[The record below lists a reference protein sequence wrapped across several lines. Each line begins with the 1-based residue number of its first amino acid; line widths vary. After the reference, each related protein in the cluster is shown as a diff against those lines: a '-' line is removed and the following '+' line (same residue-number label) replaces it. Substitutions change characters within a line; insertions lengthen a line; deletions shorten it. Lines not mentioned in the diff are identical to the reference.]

1 MIIPFPFK
9 VFHLSQCWCPLP
21 IAYMIAK
28 IQGLPKHELDRWQ
41 SCNFLDQVCIE
52 GISKDHTPLHTL
64 KEKLQ
69 KIKICCLHLLKEG
82 PALSQEIGSL
92 HFNSDLRKPNFFS
105 IIEENLPS
113 FTVLEFFHFTYF
125 FRLQLN
131 LMKRIL
137 HMVPSPYIIFPSRFP
152 PPGQLGNKGGGG
164 DPRLNL

>member
-1 MIIPFPFK
+1 M
-9 VFHLSQCWCPLP
+9 
-21 IAYMIAK
+21 
-28 IQGLPKHELDRWQ
+28 PKHELDRWQ

-105 IIEENLPS
+105 IIEENLPN
-113 FTVLEFFHFTYF
+113 FTVLEIFHFTYF

-137 HMVPSPYIIFPSRFP
+137 HMVPSPHIIFPSRLP
-152 PPGQLGNKGGGG
+152 TPVQLGNKGGG
-164 DPRLNL
+164 PLPEFVTLYHQLHFWSIKRVYFFKMPMF

>member
-9 VFHLSQCWCPLP
+9 IFHLSQCWCLLP
-21 IAYMIAK
+21 IVYMIAK

-64 KEKLQ
+64 KEKMQ

-92 HFNSDLRKPNFFS
+92 HFNSDLRKPNFTSILEETCQVLQCWNFFILLIFS
-105 IIEENLPS
+105 VCN
-113 FTVLEFFHFTYF
+113 
-125 FRLQLN
+125 
-131 LMKRIL
+131 
-137 HMVPSPYIIFPSRFP
+137 
-152 PPGQLGNKGGGG
+152 
-164 DPRLNL
+164 